1 MTQPPNPNVPNGQ
14 PFDPNQIPTD
24 PQQAAAWAQ
33 QQQAAA
39 WQQQQAAW
47 QQQAAQEAQEQAH
60 QEYLEQQAAEAKKSG
75 GLGLRGIISI
85 IVGVVVVGAGAWGLY
100 QKFQTDQ
107 ALQEGNCI
115 VIEGESND
123 KVTPKKVDCSK
134 DDFSWK
140 VTAVVA
146 DENSCPEDSYTGIT
160 VTSEGRRGASRTD
173 KVACLV
179 PFFKADKCY
188 SKDASDVNEFKVG
201 TCSTGELKII
211 KVIEDPAASCEV
223 PEQTVNFP
231 SAKLTYCGEEVA

>member
-107 ALQEGNCI
+107 ALKEGKC
-115 VIEGESND
+115 VTLSGSNTD
-123 KVTPKKVDCSK
+123 AEPKEVDCDK
-134 DDFSWK
+134 EDYSWK
-140 VTAVVA
+140 VVSVVA
-146 DENSCPEDSYTGIT
+146 TRTACPTD
-160 VTSEGRRGASRTD
+160 TSSLELTSQSRRGGATRTD
-173 KVACLV
+173 KVACLA
-179 PFFKADKCY
+179 PMLKENQCY
-188 SKDASDVNEFKVG
+188 KYDQNDVNEFIPSSSCTSGDLKVNKIVDDPEA
-201 TCSTGELKII
+201 TCEAPAEALAFESLKR
-211 KVIEDPAASCEV
+211 
-223 PEQTVNFP
+223 
-231 SAKLTYCGEEVA
+231 TYCIEQVA

>member
-100 QKFQTDQ
+100 QKF
-107 ALQEGNCI
+107 
-115 VIEGESND
+115 
-123 KVTPKKVDCSK
+123 
-134 DDFSWK
+134 
-140 VTAVVA
+140 
-146 DENSCPEDSYTGIT
+146 
-160 VTSEGRRGASRTD
+160 
-173 KVACLV
+173 
-179 PFFKADKCY
+179 
-188 SKDASDVNEFKVG
+188 
-201 TCSTGELKII
+201 
-211 KVIEDPAASCEV
+211 
-223 PEQTVNFP
+223 
-231 SAKLTYCGEEVA
+231 